1 MEWGKLAY
9 LFVIVLIGYRPYK
22 TIQRLR
28 PDGLASISTVLAL
41 LMALWF
47 LILSTILTLQT
58 LNLIITTSLIP
69 VAILGMTVLIWAVAP
84 FLLRCIGAFPTE
96 VIVKHPASY
105 LIRTQ
110 PKMFFLKLCEVI
122 FQQAKFAYLLF
133 EVFSGL
139 PFVSRVIWFTGVV
152 SFLHLYNVYFV
163 RAAWLF
169 FFVSIP
175 MGPLF
180 SILILNGYITV
191 ATTIHLW
198 FYLVLVSW
206 YWLRR

>member
-1 MEWGKLAY
+1 
-9 LFVIVLIGYRPYK
+9 
-22 TIQRLR
+22 
-28 PDGLASISTVLAL
+28 
-41 LMALWF
+41 MALWF